1 MTTNVIKEKTMKKK
15 LPRIADSE
23 WRVMQVL
30 WKHGPQTAND
40 IVTALS
46 GEVKWKPRTIKT
58 LISRLVKKGAVK
70 VTEEGYRYQYS
81 AAVDEFACIRS
92 ETRSFIQR
100 VYQGTMT
107 PALATFLED
116 TDLSTQEID
125 DLQKILNKKKGE

>member
-1 MTTNVIKEKTMKKK
+1 MKKE

-30 WKHGPQTAND
+30 WEHGPQTAND
-40 IVTALS
+40 VVNSLS
-46 GEVKWKPRTIKT
+46 GEVNWKPRTIKT

-81 AAVDEFACIRS
+81 AAVDESECIRF
-92 ETRSFIQR
+92 ETKSFIHR
-100 VYQGTMT
+100 VYQGTMS
-107 PALATFLED
+107 PALAAFLED

-125 DLQKILNKKKGE
+125 ELQEILNKKKGG